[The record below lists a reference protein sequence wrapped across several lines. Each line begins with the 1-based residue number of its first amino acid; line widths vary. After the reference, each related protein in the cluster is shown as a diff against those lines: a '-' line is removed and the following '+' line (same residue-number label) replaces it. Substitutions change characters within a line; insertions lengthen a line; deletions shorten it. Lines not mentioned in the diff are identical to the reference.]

1 MLSVANVSEFLKI
14 WWCLPVS
21 CNYIKITIMIIKAI
35 LWPIKKI
42 LLFPLKILFYGPR
55 FYLVVSVLFF
65 QYRADYEVDV
75 SPLSVA
81 EYENCLNVIDDYDVT
96 IDLLSQYVEKLDS
109 QQQSFLYSYLPDPFS
124 VLTKPQEI
132 SEEDFQKCQNI
143 SKELLTSWKVP
154 WYWRKGSSSPSSKFM
169 QRWIKLNLQY
179 LHSLT

>member
-1 MLSVANVSEFLKI
+1 
-14 WWCLPVS
+14 
-21 CNYIKITIMIIKAI
+21 MIIKAI

-42 LLFPLKILFYGPR
+42 ILFPLKMLFYTTLL
-55 FYLVVSVLFF
+55 FVVSVLFF
-65 QYRADYEVDV
+65 QYRANYEVDV

-132 SEEDFQKCQNI
+132 SENDFRNVRTFLKNYLQAGRFPGFGGKAF
-143 SKELLTSWKVP
+143 
-154 WYWRKGSSSPSSKFM
+154 SP
-169 QRWIKLNLQY
+169 QAA
-179 LHSLT
+179 SLCRSGLS